1 MSPYHAK
8 GIRGFAELQKHE
20 IVHLREKFDP
30 ATPDPVWIEALGNER
45 DWLIVSGDAKITRNP
60 VNRAAWLESRLTAF
74 FFSEPWATDS
84 FWKQCPSL
92 VTWWPEIVRQ
102 ARETPSGHGFLL
114 PKLGTKLRQIY
125 PGETDG
131 LRPTHR

>member
-1 MSPYHAK
+1 MRFFFDNCMSPYHAK

-60 VNRAAWLESRLTAF
+60 VNRAAPKTRL
-74 FFSEPWATDS
+74 DS
-84 FWKQCPSL
+84 AKP
-92 VTWWPEIVRQ
+92 VN
-102 ARETPSGHGFLL
+102 
-114 PKLGTKLRQIY
+114 
-125 PGETDG
+125 DG
-131 LRPTHR
+131 G

>member
-1 MSPYHAK
+1 MSRYHAK

-74 FFSEPWATDS
+74 FFSEPWTTDS

-92 VTWWPEIVRQ
+92 VPRWPEIVRCCYRSRSIRRM
-102 ARETPSGHGFLL
+102 ATCRTMKRRRTMTVITSSRAVF
-114 PKLGTKLRQIY
+114 
-125 PGETDG
+125 
-131 LRPTHR
+131 